1 MPSTAA
7 PSSHARRQLAL
18 RGWSLLATLA
28 ILGAAGAAGAQ
39 RLFVGLEGSS
49 PPTKS
54 TDLAGF
60 PAVAWETLF
69 PFDVSGAAATPGG
82 ELYVC
87 NGSFTTNLYRATLDM
102 SPPQY
107 LCTLSVDIHAL
118 AHDGTTLYGYSNYA
132 SPKGIYAI
140 DTVTGQ
146 ATLVLDVYT
155 GTGFLFFALDYN
167 PADGLFY
174 GYTEYGASGLYS
186 IDLDS
191 GAMLRVVGP
200 IPAANS
206 QGRGLAVGQNTV
218 YLTATRGD
226 DGIPLYAYDLSQG
239 ANGQWVGFTNPYPQY
254 HSTGGAAWIPAPSAA
269 PEIGVHGAQPR
280 IDGIWPNP
288 MRAGATVAF
297 SIERAGAVRLRVY
310 TPGGRALGELLD
322 GERAAGAHDFTWDG
336 RIEGRPLPAGVY
348 LLRLETAAGASARR
362 LLVLH

>member
-1 MPSTAA
+1 MPSSRCESCLVLSGLRVLAA
-7 PSSHARRQLAL
+7 LTI
-18 RGWSLLATLA
+18 LL
-28 ILGAAGAAGAQ
+28 AAGAAGAQ

-49 PPTKS
+49 PFMKS
-54 TDLAGF
+54 SDLAGF
-60 PAVAWETLF
+60 PVVTWNTHAA
-69 PFDVSGAAATPGG
+69 FDVSGAAATPDG

-87 NGSFTTNLYRATLDM
+87 NGSFTTQLYRATLDM
-102 SPPQY
+102 NPPQY
-107 LCTLSVDIHAL
+107 LCTISVDIHAL

-146 ATLVLDVYT
+146 ATLALDVYT

-167 PADGLFY
+167 PADGLLY

-191 GAMLRVVGP
+191 GTMLQVAGP
-200 IPAANS
+200 IPAANT
-206 QGRGLAVGQNTV
+206 QGRGLAVGENTV

-226 DGIPLYAYDLSQG
+226 DGIPLYAYDLAQG
-239 ANGQWVGFTNPYPQY
+239 AGGQWVGFTNPYPEF

-269 PEIGVHGAQPR
+269 PEVGVHSAQPR

-288 MRAGATVAF
+288 LREGTTVAY
-297 SIERAGAVRLRVY
+297 SLERAGSVRLRVF
-310 TPGGRALGELLD
+310 TPAGRALGGVLD
-322 GERAAGAHDFTWDG
+322 AERSAGAHRFTWDG
-336 RIEGRPLPAGVY
+336 RIGGRPLAAGVY
-348 LLRLETAAGASARR
+348 LLRLETAEGASARR